1 MNDED
6 LGPVTVDGMAKFMTM
21 FDGRDSLTKIEMYE
35 LGNERGYSDHQI
47 DGMIESLLN
56 YGYIHE
62 PIKDHF
68 KMLRKIGGLNHV

>member
-6 LGPVTVDGMAKFMTM
+6 LTPVTVDGMAKFMTI
-21 FDGRDSLTKIEMYE
+21 FDDRDSLTKGEIYE
-35 LGNERGYSDHQI
+35 FGAERGYSEHQI
-47 DGMIESLLN
+47 NGMIESLLN

-68 KMLRKIGGLNHV
+68 KMLRRIE